1 VFERLKE
8 LKGHIK
14 IILEENES
22 IINNLYSKDEC
33 IEQLIRELRNK
44 SKLMHMKKSELVKIR
59 EN

>member
-1 VFERLKE
+1 LFERLKE

-33 IEQLIRELRNK
+33 IEQLVRELRNK